1 MYKMI
6 ENQDIIL
13 ISNQMLN
20 DRYWTSKQ
28 YITMELIKKN
38 RVLYVEANYSFG
50 KIFTG
55 LMGKKWPVVP
65 FGRLHIE
72 NDNLS
77 ILTPYPRLPYR
88 NHFRYIGWLNQ
99 KLLLAKIRRATKK
112 LNFKHPI
119 LWTFLHQTN
128 DLIGK
133 LNESARIYHCV
144 DDWPVLLH
152 MANMGKSDRIRE
164 DEKKLTSSVDII
176 FRVSKKLLGYLKMPN
191 TRVFDIPNGVD
202 IDLFNPKQYAGK
214 SQKDDMKDLPRPILG
229 FSGSIG
235 KWIDIEL
242 LIRIATCYTNA
253 SIVLIGLNEKNPS
266 INKLHNLNNIYFLG
280 MKSREEVPQYIYDFD
295 VCLMPFNRS
304 EIGKGMLPLKMFEYL
319 ALGKPVVA
327 TSSEVLK
334 QFEEVLYLADDEDSF
349 LKLIEN
355 AITDNNREHSE
366 FRRACAL
373 KYSWENRVNEYL
385 YAIQESIKSE

>member
-6 ENQDIIL
+6 ENQDIII

-72 NDNLS
+72 SDNLS

-88 NHFRYIGWLNQ
+88 NHYRYIGWLNQ
-99 KLLLAKIRRATKK
+99 KLLLAKIRKATKK
-112 LNFKHPI
+112 LNFEHPI
-119 LWTFLHQTN
+119 FWTFLHQTA
-128 DLIGK
+128 DLIGE
-133 LNESARIYHCV
+133 LNESVRIYHCV

-152 MANMGKSDRIRE
+152 MANMGKTDRIRE
-164 DEKKLTSSVDII
+164 DEKKLTSSVDMI
-176 FRVSKKLLGYLKMPN
+176 FRVSTKLLGYLKMPN
-191 TRVFDIPNGVD
+191 NRVFDIPNGVD

-214 SQKDDMKDLPRPILG
+214 SQKDDMKDLPRPIIG

-266 INKLHNLNNIYFLG
+266 MNKLHNLNNIYFLG
-280 MKSREEVPQYIYDFD
+280 MKSREEVPQYICDFD

-349 LKLIEN
+349 LKHIEN

-366 FRRACAL
+366 LRRACAL

-385 YAIQESIKSE
+385 SALQESIKSE